1 MLDYMTIGSSPVE
14 ESCAQVG
21 SDDYSKKSRIECRV
35 FKHQL
40 KRLFPDGTFGIK
52 TFPHDFG
59 SYSEVVA
66 YFDADNAESGLSP
79 GAKEEMDAAYAAEA
93 NTPMRWDEQAI
104 EELKQGGIVLS

>member
-1 MLDYMTIGSSPVE
+1 MLDYMNIGSSPVE

-21 SDDYSKKSRIECRV
+21 SDDYEHKSQVECMA

-40 KRLFPDGTFGIK
+40 ERLFPDGVFRIK
-52 TFPHDFG
+52 SFPHDGMEVG
-59 SYSEVVA
+59 SIIYYKEIVA
-66 YFDADNAESGLSP
+66 WFDPDR
-79 GAKEEMDAAYAAEA
+79 KENVDAAYAAEA